1 MFKGS
6 QYYPYKSIT
15 NVLSNYNQEWLFL
28 KYVGIYPET
37 NKRYHSIFRTDRIPG
52 CRFEW
57 RSGILYFIDNRGHN
71 GKTHFDIVG
80 VICEM
85 YNVTI
90 PKAINMIENENIP
103 SQNPQRVSST
113 KQIPDIRFQYI
124 KWPEQNYFGI
134 DPYYLMEE
142 NVYLVSDYWI
152 KTDDVWKKNNIHNPR
167 DTLTIAYYFPE
178 TDRTKLYWPQVS
190 NFKWYSNCTSEIFG
204 QAKLDYYLEK
214 DDRLIVIT
222 KSQKDRLVFDY
233 YYDVA
238 AIAPQSETTEI
249 SDEILHY
256 CKKFKRQLIIY
267 DNDITGQK
275 YAARL
280 SSQTGFTWTCFEIG
294 KDAFDNRYNFEHLN
308 DKLNDCVQK

>member
-1 MFKGS
+1 MFRGS
-6 QYYPYKSIT
+6 QYYPYKSIRS
-15 NVLSNYNQEWLFL
+15 VLENYNQEFLFL
-28 KYVGIYPET
+28 KYVGIYPEI
-37 NKRYHSIFRTDRIPG
+37 NKKYHSIFRTDRIPG

-80 VICEM
+80 VVCEL
-85 YNVTI
+85 YNVTV
-90 PKAINMIENENIP
+90 PKAIHMIETENVPNPGYNKNITTKKIP
-103 SQNPQRVSST
+103 E
-113 KQIPDIRFQYI
+113 IRFQYI
-124 KWPEQNYFGI
+124 EWPEDNYFGI
-134 DPYYLMEE
+134 KPCCLMDE

-152 KTDDVWKKNNIHNPR
+152 KTDDIWKKNSVHNPR

-178 TDRTKLYWPQVS
+178 TDKTKLYWPHQT
-190 NFKWYSNCTSEIFG
+190 NFRWYSNCTHEIFG
-204 QAKLDYYLEK
+204 QNKLDYYLEK

-249 SDEILHY
+249 PDAILNY

-267 DNDITGQK
+267 DNDYTGQK
-275 YAARL
+275 YASKL
-280 SSQTGFTWTCFEIG
+280 SSQTGFDWTCFEIG
-294 KDAFDNRYNFEHLN
+294 KDAYDNRFNNNHFIN
-308 DKLNDCVQK
+308 KIT